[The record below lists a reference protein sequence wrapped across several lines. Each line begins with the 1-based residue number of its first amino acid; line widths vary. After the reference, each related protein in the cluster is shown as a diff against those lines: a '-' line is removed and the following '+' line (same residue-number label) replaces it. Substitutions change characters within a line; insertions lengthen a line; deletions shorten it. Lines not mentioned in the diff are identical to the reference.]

1 MVAGNEKLTHNTSET
16 NFDGLLSSDNYFV
29 VPLFQRSYR
38 WTKAKLV
45 ALEKDIVNAV
55 DRDRDDDGHFL
66 GAIIY
71 HTRPSDADD
80 PNRLELID
88 GQQRITT
95 VYLYLA
101 AFVQLLA
108 KESEPT
114 RAKSFFEKFLIVPR
128 EVKPKVG
135 SNLKL
140 HPGKDDRAAFLKVI
154 NHVLN
159 TNNLRGITVAVQI
172 LSEGSLESNK
182 IYNTYTQARTF
193 FKKQYEQGGLERIEE
208 VFKTIVRSITVVQ
221 IDVKD
226 PTNGPRIFDS
236 LNSKQEPMTTG
247 DLVRNEIFSR
257 VSSDLYK
264 CERLEQESWRPFY
277 QKFEGPELFDLYF
290 FPYGLIRNP
299 NTKKSEVYAALR
311 SNWEDVED
319 PSEIIDELATFQ
331 DSFLTIVNG
340 RNIEELES
348 PICKA
353 LKTLQRMSLPITSY
367 PFLMQLLNGSK
378 GGRLSVES
386 AESTLEVIQSFLVR
400 RAVCGYTP
408 AGLHAVFKRLWVDCG
423 GEPSGEKIKE
433 EIRRQGTVEWP
444 DDEEFGRQIAVRN
457 IGETGIAKFMV
468 MEYDRSLRGDSHS
481 TEAWLEHV
489 LPQKPKREW
498 YDVFTE
504 QQHEEMHERLANLLP
519 LTDEMD
525 IALSNHRY
533 SIKQPKYKE
542 ESVFKSTRDFA
553 EKWDDWT
560 PESLEER
567 AQTLRVWAIGRW
579 PH

>member
-1 MVAGNEKLTHNTSET
+1 M
-16 NFDGLLSSDNYFV
+16 
-29 VPLFQRSYR
+29 
-38 WTKAKLV
+38 
-45 ALEKDIVNAV
+45 
-55 DRDRDDDGHFL
+55 
-66 GAIIY
+66 
-71 HTRPSDADD
+71 
-80 PNRLELID
+80 
-88 GQQRITT
+88 
-95 VYLYLA
+95 
-101 AFVQLLA
+101 
-108 KESEPT
+108 
-114 RAKSFFEKFLIVPR
+114 
-128 EVKPKVG
+128 
-135 SNLKL
+135 
-140 HPGKDDRAAFLKVI
+140 
-154 NHVLN
+154 
-159 TNNLRGITVAVQI
+159 
-172 LSEGSLESNK
+172 
-182 IYNTYTQARTF
+182 
-193 FKKQYEQGGLERIEE
+193 
-208 VFKTIVRSITVVQ
+208 
-221 IDVKD
+221 
-226 PTNGPRIFDS
+226 
-236 LNSKQEPMTTG
+236 
-247 DLVRNEIFSR
+247 
-257 VSSDLYK
+257 
-264 CERLEQESWRPFY
+264 
-277 QKFEGPELFDLYF
+277 
-290 FPYGLIRNP
+290 
-299 NTKKSEVYAALR
+299 
-311 SNWEDVED
+311 
-319 PSEIIDELATFQ
+319 
-331 DSFLTIVNG
+331 
-340 RNIEELES
+340 
-348 PICKA
+348 
-353 LKTLQRMSLPITSY
+353 
-367 PFLMQLLNGSK
+367 
-378 GGRLSVES
+378 SVES